1 MNKTLA
7 WISWKMLL
15 SRRTLLKGSAPFALL
30 GLMFGVALLVVS
42 MAVMSGFEST
52 LRDAMVDVTGHV
64 QVIKRSRFL
73 DDWKELEERIR
84 KVEPTLQGAMRFT
97 FIEAVVAHQGQIS
110 GVMIQ
115 GVDTDYSQKV
125 LNFKSRV
132 ISGSEDLTEA
142 SDIPLALIGKGLA
155 KRMNLK
161 VGDTFRVVIPVAEV
175 SDPSNFR
182 RQVGQF
188 KIQGILDLGKY
199 DWNERFIV
207 ADLKAAQKFAQIGDR
222 YTGLLLKFDDV
233 NYARK
238 AGMNLSQH
246 LGSPYWI
253 RDWRD
258 SNESLFQAVEI
269 ERPVIFFV
277 VSIIIFVAA
286 FNISSTLS
294 VSVIQRYADIAVL
307 KTVGV
312 TPKSILKIFSL
323 QGLFIGALGL
333 IGGFILGL
341 ILCLAFSFAESRL
354 GLVAGSVYKLDGI
367 QVQIRFIDSV
377 AICIATMVI
386 CFLATLA
393 PARKGS
399 QLSPVEGLRYE

>member
-7 WISWKMLL
+7 WISWKLLL
-15 SRRTLLKGSAPFALL
+15 SKRTLFKGSAPFALL

-42 MAVMSGFEST
+42 MAVMSGFERT
-52 LRDAMVDVTGHV
+52 LRDAMVDVTGEV

-73 DDWKELEERIR
+73 DDWEELTERIR
-84 KVEPTLQGAMRFT
+84 KIEPTLAGSMRFT

-115 GVDTDYSQKV
+115 GVDTANSDKV

-132 ISGSEDLTEA
+132 ISGTSDLTEQ

-155 KRMNLK
+155 KRLSLN
-161 VGDTFRVVIPVAEV
+161 VGDTFRVVIPVAEA
-175 SDPSNFR
+175 SDPSSFR

-207 ADLKAAQKFAQIGDR
+207 SDLKAAQDLAQIGDR
-222 YTGLLLKFDDV
+222 YTGLLLKFGDV

-238 AGMNLSQH
+238 AGMNISQQ
-246 LGSPYWI
+246 LGAPYWV

-258 SNESLFQAVEI
+258 SNESLFEAVEI

-312 TPKSILKIFSL
+312 TPKSILKIFSM
-323 QGLFIGALGL
+323 QGVLIGALGL
-333 IGGFILGL
+333 IGGFVLGIL
-341 ILCLAFSFAESRL
+341 LCVLFTFAESRL
-354 GLVAGSVYKLDGI
+354 SLVAGSVYKLDGI
-367 QVQIRFIDSV
+367 KVQIRFIDSI